1 MHPVNE
7 HDLDRL
13 LGVETAKSPAPEQA
27 LRGALHA
34 ARRRVAV
41 RNVGVFAFG
50 RLWLALARLLA
61 PLAAMVHRTLAR
73 PSGLKK

>member
-1 MHPVNE
+1 MHPINE

-13 LGVETAKSPAPEQA
+13 LGVETAKSPVPEQVM
-27 LRGALHA
+27 RGTLHA

-61 PLAAMVHRTLAR
+61 PLAAIGHRTLAR
-73 PSGLKK
+73 PSGSKK